1 MAYNTFNPIVYKGLV
16 LYLDAENL
24 KSYSGSGLN
33 WYDLTSNGNSGVL
46 TNGATFS
53 LSGNSIQFDGVD
65 DYVDCGTK
73 SDFVF
78 GTGPFAISIWFKMTD
93 ISSGYSILFSSGPGS
108 NSYQGVLT
116 ANYTGNTLDYFANG
130 FRISDTTPFLS
141 NTWYNAVLVGNGDFD
156 GFRNIKL
163 YSNGYQVGITYT
175 YDYDFSDGRFIIGG
189 NNSSLSEVMMGNIS
203 VVKIYNRA
211 LTPSEV
217 LQNYNATK
225 WRFMNESEVLPSIV
239 TDQLVLNLDAGDTSS
254 YPGSGTTWYDLTVNN
269 NDGALTNG
277 VVYNSGSMSFDG
289 IDDYINFS
297 TTNLSSTGDI
307 TIDTFIRLN
316 GTQES
321 YANIIDY
328 SHSGPPGLGGFVV
341 QQNAPVGVNSFY
353 FAWWTGSGFDFCY
366 FQVPLTNTYFH
377 LVITK
382 SGGSAIVYI
391 DGVSSFT
398 GSGSSYLDGVGRTMR
413 IGNNVAG
420 YSRHIKGSI
429 GEFRIYDKAL
439 TSTEVLQNFNAQKN
453 RYGL

>member
-1 MAYNTFNPIVYKGLV
+1 MAYNTFNPIIYKGLV
-16 LYLDAENL
+16 LYVDAENL

-33 WYDLTSNGNSGVL
+33 WYDLTSNGNNGVL

-116 ANYTGNTLDYFANG
+116 ANYGGNTLDYFANG

-189 NNSSLSEVMMGNIS
+189 NNSSLSEVMMGSIS

-211 LTPSEV
+211 LTPAEI
-217 LQNYNATK
+217 LQNYNALK
-225 WRFMNESEVLPSIV
+225 F
-239 TDQLVLNLDAGDTSS
+239 
-254 YPGSGTTWYDLTVNN
+254 
-269 NDGALTNG
+269 
-277 VVYNSGSMSFDG
+277 
-289 IDDYINFS
+289 
-297 TTNLSSTGDI
+297 
-307 TIDTFIRLN
+307 
-316 GTQES
+316 
-321 YANIIDY
+321 
-328 SHSGPPGLGGFVV
+328 
-341 QQNAPVGVNSFY
+341 
-353 FAWWTGSGFDFCY
+353 
-366 FQVPLTNTYFH
+366 
-377 LVITK
+377 
-382 SGGSAIVYI
+382 
-391 DGVSSFT
+391 
-398 GSGSSYLDGVGRTMR
+398 
-413 IGNNVAG
+413 
-420 YSRHIKGSI
+420 
-429 GEFRIYDKAL
+429 
-439 TSTEVLQNFNAQKN
+439 